1 LKGAISK
8 EITTTAK
15 AAIKQAAAAGKA
27 AAATARSGGQPAQQ
41 INLGTSDEMLDL
53 VRESRVTPILHD
65 LMGFFGACHPLRHS
79 LTPVPPRPALFAE
92 RFARREHSLVVAD
105 GQSLLLRR
113 SAQVLPS
120 RSAAASQA
128 RRRLRPR
135 WVSGQGH
142 PVLWGQHA
150 HGRHLHDLF
159 WHPAEP
165 GGSCRPEPR

>member
-79 LTPVPPRPALFAE
+79 LTPA
-92 RFARREHSLVVAD
+92 
-105 GQSLLLRR
+105 
-113 SAQVLPS
+113 S
-120 RSAAASQA
+120 RA
-128 RRRLRPR
+128 
-135 WVSGQGH
+135 V
-142 PVLWGQHA
+142 
-150 HGRHLHDLF
+150 
-159 WHPAEP
+159 
-165 GGSCRPEPR
+165 C